1 MKKSLHLI
9 GLLGLL
15 SLAAIGS
22 ALAQDDAPLVMPG
35 TEPPV
40 AHSAGENTECFV
52 FSKYVV
58 KTAASEDGGSN
69 VSVYK
74 RESPGDACETEGDRW
89 LYVEDADNNSFFGIS
104 GKYLF
109 IDMGTSVESRT
120 IDIYD
125 LGQQKSVLSLGYSGD
140 PKLTDGRF
148 ILFDESSDKNGPL
161 STCKE
166 AAKWKRQGGGVG
178 WVQGKKLDLQTMKSI
193 NVGTL
198 RCVYME

>member
-1 MKKSLHLI
+1 
-9 GLLGLL
+9 
-15 SLAAIGS
+15 
-22 ALAQDDAPLVMPG
+22 
-35 TEPPV
+35 
-40 AHSAGENTECFV
+40 
-52 FSKYVV
+52 
-58 KTAASEDGGSN
+58 
-69 VSVYK
+69 
-74 RESPGDACETEGDRW
+74 
-89 LYVEDADNNSFFGIS
+89 VEDADNNSFFGIS

-125 LGQQKSVLSLGYSGD
+125 LGLKKSVLSLGYSGD

-178 WVQGKKLDLQTMKSI
+178 WVQGKKLDLQTMRSI
-193 NVGTL
+193 NVGML